1 MSLNRQETRIEAA
14 RYAPSV
20 SYNISGV
27 APTPMP
33 TSRRPQYKSNI
44 DIDFDSIAKSVS
56 TMVKDAKKEQMN
68 LGYNEYALKLDEIVE
83 GQRQKVYSQ
92 DVAERLIRQE
102 TDKMIAQGYDTLE
115 IAKIRDKYN
124 GGLYNLEEQ
133 RQQWITKHETD
144 RQLAQISTMRE
155 KYPYMSNWSDDK
167 VAAKLDSMNK

>member
-92 DVAERLIRQE
+92 DVAE
-102 TDKMIAQGYDTLE
+102 
-115 IAKIRDKYN
+115 
-124 GGLYNLEEQ
+124 
-133 RQQWITKHETD
+133 
-144 RQLAQISTMRE
+144 
-155 KYPYMSNWSDDK
+155 
-167 VAAKLDSMNK
+167 